1 MVVCVV
7 VAVTALRLALSLSVG
22 SVLSEDSEEYDTC
35 MLVEEDYQ
43 YLCPGKCSW
52 IVRDLCF
59 ERNTRNGSARKTCET
74 AGQGRCIAECAGVQM
89 CLEYCDLLYNPQ

>member
-7 VAVTALRLALSLSVG
+7 VAVTALLG

-89 CLEYCDLLYNPQ
+89 CLEYCDLLYNPQTKN